1 MVSALNGLSQRVLC
15 AIERA
20 GHDTAVHIAER
31 GADMRDAVVSEQPDL
46 ILCPFLKAKVPEDV
60 WQRWLTIIIH
70 PGPVGDRGPSSLD
83 WAIID
88 AEPRWGVTALQAVDE
103 MDAGPIWASRT
114 FDLLDPPVRK
124 SALYNSLVAD
134 AAMACVDEVLAKVE
148 GRSFSPTPLEMAHR
162 PVLSARLRPMMTQAD
177 RAVSWDEPSAHI
189 VRRIRAA
196 DGSPGVRTELL
207 GLPVYTYDAHV
218 GRALEPAERGAKPGD
233 VLCHHGGAV
242 RVRTGDS
249 SIWLGHLRA
258 APSSTGDPTIKL
270 PATTVLGGRL
280 DRHFCAGDGH
290 TRAYREIH
298 YRRGGDVGWLTF
310 DFYNGA
316 MSTRQCERL
325 LATLRHAMAQDLRV
339 LVVSG
344 STEVFSNGIHLNVIE
359 AAEDPAQEAWSNITA
374 INAVCKQLLTAPMTV
389 VAAFSGGAGAGGAML
404 GLCGDVVVAR
414 AGIILNPYYDIGLT
428 GSELHSYTLPRR
440 VGDRTASRLLEQCK
454 PVDTTQALA
463 AGLVDAV
470 GPRDPEEF
478 WLWLDDL
485 ARYYA
490 TREPKVPGD
499 IAWPPLDA
507 IEARELA
514 AMSHDMFDDRL
525 GFAAARR
532 AFVNKIPRSRV
543 LAGV

>member
-20 GHDTAVHIAER
+20 GHDTAVHIAES
-31 GADMRDAVVSEQPDL
+31 GADMRDAVLSRQPDL
-46 ILCPFLKAKVPEDV
+46 ILCPFLKAKVPQDV

-83 WAIID
+83 WAITD
-88 AEPRWGVTALQAVDE
+88 AEPRWGVTALQAVNE

-114 FDLLDPPVRK
+114 FDLPDPPVRK

-134 AAMACVDEVLAKVE
+134 AAMACVEEVLAKVE
-148 GRSFSPTPLEMAHR
+148 GGSFSPTPLDRAHR
-162 PVLSARLRPMMTQAD
+162 PVSSARLRPTMTQAD

-189 VRRIRAA
+189 VRRTRAA

-207 GLPVYTYDAHV
+207 GLPVYAYDAHV
-218 GRALEPAERGAKPGD
+218 GPALEPAERDEKPGD
-233 VLCHHGGAV
+233 VLCHHDGAV

-258 APSSTGDPTIKL
+258 APGSTGDPTIKL

-280 DRHFCAGDGH
+280 DRHFCAGHRH

-298 YRRGGDVGWLTF
+298 YRRSGDVGWLTF

-325 LATLRHAMAQDLRV
+325 LATLRRVIAQPPRV
-339 LVVSG
+339 LVISG

-359 AAEDPAQEAWSNITA
+359 AADDPPQEAWSNITA

-389 VAAFSGGAGAGGAML
+389 LTAFSGGAGAGGAML
-404 GLCGDVVVAR
+404 GLCGDAVVAR

-428 GSELHSYTLPRR
+428 GSELHTYTLPRR
-440 VGDRTASRLLEQCK
+440 VGDRTASRLLTQHK

-470 GPRDPEEF
+470 GPRDPEQF

-485 ARYYA
+485 TRHHA
-490 TREPKVPGD
+490 TREPQVPGSN
-499 IAWPPLDA
+499 AWPPLDA

-532 AFVNKIPRSRV
+532 AFVHKIPRARV
-543 LAGV
+543 LAAV